1 MKADSD
7 NEWVNVFVHLSLDS
21 WESEL
26 VESGSLKEASA
37 ADASYPSEC
46 GEWFLSPLFPI

>member
-21 WESEL
+21 WEREL
-26 VESGSLKEASA
+26 VESESLKESSA
-37 ADASYPSEC
+37 ADARYPSERT
-46 GEWFLSPLFPI
+46 EWVFPLSLI